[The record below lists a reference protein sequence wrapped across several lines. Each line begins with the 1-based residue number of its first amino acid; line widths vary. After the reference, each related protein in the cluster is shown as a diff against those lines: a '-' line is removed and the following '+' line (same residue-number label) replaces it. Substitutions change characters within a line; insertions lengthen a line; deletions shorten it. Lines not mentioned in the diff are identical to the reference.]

1 MIATHG
7 TVDQNDAH
15 TSELDV
21 DAHEFIPVLTNKHS
35 KVFRSLLLIK
45 LKFPDTNILYFLRY
59 EVSLFLK
66 TVIPRTITIT
76 IYL

>member
-1 MIATHG
+1 MIAIHS

-45 LKFPDTNILYFLRY
+45 LKFHADTNIFFTVR
-59 EVSLFLK
+59 SLSILENRN
-66 TVIPRTITIT
+66 TSNNN
-76 IYL
+76 